1 MKTLAVAVLVVA
13 LLAVACAPDRSPSS
27 PPRDK
32 SPSLWSPAEEADL
45 RRRYPMLEDGE
56 PSGAY
61 VNAKCRI
68 IEARRNGGTRPDQ
81 SQCGS
86 YDGGLAAIRAWLR

>member
-1 MKTLAVAVLVVA
+1 MKIFRDRRAVVRA
-13 LLAVACAPDRSPSS
+13 AVACAPDRSPSS
-27 PPRDK
+27 SPRDK
-32 SPSLWSPAEEADL
+32 SPSLWSPAEEADF
-45 RRRYPMLEDGE
+45 PMLEDGE

-68 IEARRNGGTRPDQ
+68 IEARRNGGTRPDR

-86 YDGGLAAIRAWLR
+86 YDGGLAAIRACLR